1 MTAPQFADCRCSHP
15 WGRHEGALAPQCTA
29 KGCTCLQYRPN
40 VVAAAPTPAG
50 LAHTPPAARPPLAA
64 VPTPA
69 VAPPGGP
76 PTVEQ
81 LVAAGRRSS
90 NKRIAAL
97 AEKFDGIATD
107 LADRLRA
114 ERVAVEEKARAA
126 REAEEARRL
135 AVQARAAVERE
146 VAELENRLKAAKQK
160 LRSTPAKGFKNGR
173 TPPRPNTRA
182 TGSRTGSR
190 HACVHAR
197 RLRPDLRQRPSRSNA
212 PAPRARRFRPQRR
225 EGGVAA

>member
-173 TPPRPNTRA
+173 TPPAPTRA
-182 TGSRTGSR
+182 PQVAAPVVGT
-190 HACVHAR
+190 HACTHDGCDRTFDSAQAVAMHR
-197 RLRPDLRQRPSRSNA
+197 RRAHEGFDPNA
-212 PAPRARRFRPQRR
+212 AKA
-225 EGGVAA
+225 V